1 MAHKCQ
7 DKRRKLLTKEKFPR
21 QKKNARGKK
30 EVGNGKREISAAKEN
45 IISVKRK
52 KRRQK
57 KVAHCTATGN
67 SHGTFYSNNAE
78 DDTNKI
84 LCVGEP
90 HAYRL
95 KTKKKQELIKNHCD
109 RKLE

>member
-1 MAHKCQ
+1 MAHKCHS
-7 DKRRKLLTKEKFPR
+7 KRTKLLKKAKFPR

-57 KVAHCTATGN
+57 KVAQCTATRN
-67 SHGTFYSNNAE
+67 SHGIFTQIMQ
-78 DDTNKI
+78 KI
-84 LCVGEP
+84 
-90 HAYRL
+90 Y
-95 KTKKKQELIKNHCD
+95 K
-109 RKLE
+109 

>member
-1 MAHKCQ
+1 MAHKCHG
-7 DKRRKLLTKEKFPR
+7 KRTKLLKKAKFPR

-52 KRRQK
+52 ERRQK

-90 HAYRL
+90 DAYRL
-95 KTKKKQELIKNHCD
+95 KTKKKQNHCN